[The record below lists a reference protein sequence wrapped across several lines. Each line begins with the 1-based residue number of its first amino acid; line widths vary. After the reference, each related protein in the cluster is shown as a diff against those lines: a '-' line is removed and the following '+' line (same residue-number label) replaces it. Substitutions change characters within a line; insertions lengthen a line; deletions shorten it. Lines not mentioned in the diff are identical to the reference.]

1 MGGMNWKR
9 YARAKDLNEALAL
22 LAQAGG
28 SGRVIAGGTDLVL
41 QVRQKEKQAD
51 LLVDVTRIEELQGL
65 CEEDGHIRIGAAVTH
80 GAAAESPLLRREA
93 AALAAGC
100 GMVGSPQ
107 IRNIATLM
115 GNVITAQ
122 PAADAAVP
130 LTALEAEL
138 RVLSPAGERW
148 VPIEAAYRGVGE
160 STIDATREVATEI
173 RFRKSEAG
181 AQTRFFRL
189 ARRRALALPVLNG
202 AVCLWPDG
210 ASRRIR
216 KARIALGPVA
226 ARPFRARQA
235 EACLISD
242 RLTPALLEEAAR
254 LAAAEATP
262 RTSLI
267 RGSAEYRRDMIR
279 LYLTRTLREML
290 DIG

>member
-1 MGGMNWKR
+1 MTWKSYER
-9 YARAKDLNEALAL
+9 ARDLNGALAL

-28 SGRVIAGGTDLVL
+28 RGRVISGGTDLVL
-41 QVRQKEKQAD
+41 QLHDKEKQAD
-51 LLVDVTRIEELQGL
+51 LLVDVTRIEELQRL
-65 CEEDGHIRIGAAVTH
+65 CEEHGHIRIGAAVTH
-80 GAAAESPLLRREA
+80 GVAAESPLLKREA
-93 AALAAGC
+93 AVLAAGC

-138 RVLSPAGERW
+138 RVVSPAGERW
-148 VPIEAAYRGVGE
+148 VSMEAAYRGVGE
-160 STIDATREVATEI
+160 SAIDATREVAAEI
-173 RFRKSEAG
+173 RFRKPGAG

-202 AVCLWPDG
+202 AVCLWRDG
-210 ASRRIR
+210 KAARIR
-216 KARIALGPVA
+216 EARIALGPVA
-226 ARPFRARQA
+226 AKPFRARQA

-242 RLTPALLEEAAR
+242 RITAALLEEAAR

-267 RGSAEYRRDMIR
+267 RGSEEYRRAMIR

>member
-1 MGGMNWKR
+1 MNWKSYER
-9 YARAKDLNEALAL
+9 PKDLNEALAL
-22 LAQAGG
+22 LAQADRR
-28 SGRVIAGGTDLVL
+28 GRVIAGGTDLVL
-41 QVRQKEKQAD
+41 QLHQKEMQTD
-51 LLVDVTRIEELQGL
+51 LLVDVTRIEELQRL

-80 GAAAESPLLRREA
+80 GAAAESPLLKREA

-130 LTALEAEL
+130 LTALDAEL
-138 RVLSPAGERW
+138 RVLSPVGRRW
-148 VPIEAAYRGVGE
+148 VPMEAAYRGVGE
-160 STIDATREVATEI
+160 SAIDATREVAAEI
-173 RFRKSEAG
+173 RFRKLEAG

-202 AVCLWPDG
+202 AVFLWTDG
-210 ASRRIR
+210 TARRIR
-216 KARIALGPVA
+216 EARIALGPVA
-226 ARPFRARQA
+226 AKPFRARQA

-242 RLTPALLEEAAR
+242 RITEALLEDAAR

-267 RGSAEYRRDMIR
+267 RGSEEYRRAMIR

-290 DIG
+290 AIG

>member
-1 MGGMNWKR
+1 MNWKSYKR
-9 YARAKDLNEALAL
+9 ARDLAEALAL
-22 LAQAGG
+22 LDQAGG
-28 SGRVIAGGTDLVL
+28 RGRVIAGGTDLVL
-41 QVRQKEKQAD
+41 QLRQKEKQAD
-51 LLVDVTRIEELQGL
+51 LLVDVTRIEELHCL
-65 CEEDGHIRIGAAVTH
+65 CEEEGHIRIGAAVTH
-80 GAAAESPLLRREA
+80 SAAAESPLLKREA

-107 IRNIATLM
+107 IRHIATIM

-130 LTALEAEL
+130 LTALEAKL

-148 VPIEAAYRGVGE
+148 IPMEAAYRGVGE
-160 STIDATREVATEI
+160 SAIDATREVAAEI
-173 RFRKSEAG
+173 RFRKPTAG
-181 AQTRFFRL
+181 TQTRFFRL

-202 AVCLWPDG
+202 AVCLWRDEG
-210 ASRRIR
+210 AGRLRE
-216 KARIALGPVA
+216 ARIALGPVA
-226 ARPFRARQA
+226 AKPFRARQA
-235 EACLISD
+235 EACLVSERI
-242 RLTPALLEEAAR
+242 TAALLEEAAR

-267 RGSAEYRRDMIR
+267 RGSEEYRREMIR

>member
-1 MGGMNWKR
+1 MNWKS
-9 YARAKDLNEALAL
+9 YERAGDLNGALAL

-41 QVRQKEKQAD
+41 QLHQKEKQTD
-51 LLVDVTRIEELQGL
+51 LLVDVTRIEELQRL

-80 GAAAESPLLRREA
+80 SAAAESPLLRQEA

-130 LTALEAEL
+130 LAALEAEL

-148 VPIEAAYRGVGE
+148 VPMEAAYRSVGE
-160 STIDATREVATEI
+160 SAIDATREVATEI
-173 RFRKSEAG
+173 RFRKLEAG

-202 AVCLWPDG
+202 AVCLWTDRK
-210 ASRRIR
+210 AMRIR
-216 KARIALGPVA
+216 EARIALGPVA
-226 ARPFRARQA
+226 AKPFRSRQA

-242 RLTPALLEEAAR
+242 RITEALLEEAAR

-267 RGSAEYRRDMIR
+267 RGSEEYRRAMIR

>member
-1 MGGMNWKR
+1 MNWKR
-9 YARAKDLNEALAL
+9 YERAKDLNEALAL

-28 SGRVIAGGTDLVL
+28 KGRVIAGGTDLVL
-41 QVRQKEKQAD
+41 QLHQKEKQTD
-51 LLVDVTRIEELQGL
+51 LLVDVTPIEELHRL

-80 GAAAESPLLRREA
+80 SAAAESPLLRREA

-148 VPIEAAYRGVGE
+148 VPMEAAYRGVGE
-160 STIDATREVATEI
+160 SAIDATREVAAEI
-173 RFRKSEAG
+173 RFRKLEAG

-202 AVCLWPDG
+202 AVFLWKDG
-210 ASRRIR
+210 EARRIHE
-216 KARIALGPVA
+216 ARIALGPVA
-226 ARPFRARQA
+226 AQPFRARQA

-242 RLTPALLEEAAR
+242 RITAALLEETAR

-267 RGSAEYRRDMIR
+267 RGSEEYRRAMIR

>member
-1 MGGMNWKR
+1 MNWKR
-9 YARAKDLNEALAL
+9 YERAKDLNEALAL
-22 LAQAGG
+22 LVQAGG
-28 SGRVIAGGTDLVL
+28 KGRVIAGGTDLVL
-41 QVRQKEKQAD
+41 QLHQKENQTD
-51 LLVDVTRIEELQGL
+51 LLVDVTPIAELHRL

-80 GAAAESPLLRREA
+80 SAAAESPLLRREA

-148 VPIEAAYRGVGE
+148 VPMEAAYRGVGE
-160 STIDATREVATEI
+160 SAIDATREVAAEI
-173 RFRKSEAG
+173 RFRKPETG
-181 AQTRFFRL
+181 AQTSFFRL

-202 AVCLWPDG
+202 AVCLWTDRS
-210 ASRRIR
+210 ARRIR
-216 KARIALGPVA
+216 EARIALGPVA
-226 ARPFRARQA
+226 AKPFRARQA
-235 EACLISD
+235 EACLTADRISAS
-242 RLTPALLEEAAR
+242 LVEEAVR

-267 RGSAEYRRDMIR
+267 RGSEGYRRAMVR